1 MKHKLLIAIFVMC
14 LPYMMV
20 NARKS
25 RGIKCPYSGYSTAA
39 VVGNLRATYDAS
51 LPAPFTHFRD
61 SDYLV
66 AESNVRKYWSRVSRR
81 CDKNS
86 VEIQLYEAIEDAA
99 AEEYGE
105 EDVLRHAS
113 LYLMTGLPAHAAEA
127 YEMIARVY
135 ATFGKKED
143 LQFVLYT
150 FERSSINKS
159 GEYTEM
165 IVRLREELDEVL
177 HPKQLAAMAQGV
189 WVSDTCT
196 SRKKYG
202 KFPYSIL
209 RINSLEDKGVDA
221 LSLPSF
227 DNRKVTSLFRTSQ
240 LVEADLGDSLYPA
253 RISMLFSGEELQLGL
268 NTSSGFEMTRRLN
281 AQMQGDISTSRSTGA
296 QIGASA
302 ATNLMTGMMNMALLA
317 AAQSSYNGATMTLN
331 LTPVNKDVMRGHLYH
346 THIKATTANDSK
358 TNKTKPMMDDDVNFL
373 RWLPEDSVYFVN
385 REGKPYSVTPLED
398 LDLSEYKRIKRLYD
412 LKCALAITG
421 IEIAAAGIFTGGI
434 FTFLK
439 APEYEVTNKYGKKE
453 TETDK
458 GFITLGT
465 TLVLLGVVAGTML
478 PCMFYLPENRNA
490 KDFEKLNMQ
499 QLEKLRKKRQVA
511 TLQLSP
517 TVNPV
522 QQSAGIS
529 ATLTY

>member
-1 MKHKLLIAIFVMC
+1 
-14 LPYMMV
+14 
-20 NARKS
+20 
-25 RGIKCPYSGYSTAA
+25 
-39 VVGNLRATYDAS
+39 
-51 LPAPFTHFRD
+51 
-61 SDYLV
+61 
-66 AESNVRKYWSRVSRR
+66 
-81 CDKNS
+81 
-86 VEIQLYEAIEDAA
+86 
-99 AEEYGE
+99 
-105 EDVLRHAS
+105 
-113 LYLMTGLPAHAAEA
+113 
-127 YEMIARVY
+127 
-135 ATFGKKED
+135 
-143 LQFVLYT
+143 
-150 FERSSINKS
+150 
-159 GEYTEM
+159 
-165 IVRLREELDEVL
+165 
-177 HPKQLAAMAQGV
+177 
-189 WVSDTCT
+189 
-196 SRKKYG
+196 
-202 KFPYSIL
+202 
-209 RINSLEDKGVDA
+209 
-221 LSLPSF
+221 
-227 DNRKVTSLFRTSQ
+227 
-240 LVEADLGDSLYPA
+240 
-253 RISMLFSGEELQLGL
+253 
-268 NTSSGFEMTRRLN
+268 
-281 AQMQGDISTSRSTGA
+281 
-296 QIGASA
+296 
-302 ATNLMTGMMNMALLA
+302 
-317 AAQSSYNGATMTLN
+317 
-331 LTPVNKDVMRGHLYH
+331 
-346 THIKATTANDSK
+346 
-358 TNKTKPMMDDDVNFL
+358 MDDDVNFL